1 MAESDKVVNAVM
13 QATGE
18 SYENVSEL
26 CMVAHETVDECV
38 TDDISVVAPPLVIG
52 RLGCPV
58 LDRLLLRLGDGQWQL
73 PESVDVT
80 EAELSLALMLPI
92 ETIARY
98 PMIGRFGLLARCM
111 DRLLIPDDD
120 AERSL
125 KILDAWL
132 MTFAPERRG
141 HDPLPTRSG
150 RCPAATRS
158 RAGCSRVSTSCT
170 SSGTPY
176 AWPTR
181 RWTACAASSTCSST
195 AGVPTCSCASPRTAT
210 RAAADDWL
218 VLENKTTAVGI
229 GALDQLALSVDWL
242 RAECRPGA
250 VHGMLIADGLSLE
263 VERGLRELR
272 FDYQSM
278 TGPRLPPVGAPAL
291 TPAPGGQPRRD
302 YHQLPTEL
310 VGARPGGCA
319 SLRDLPTGESPRRYP
334 MTGGGFSCP
343 SDICRSRSSTSGSAL
358 EACAFL
364 A

>member
-1 MAESDKVVNAVM
+1 MAESNKVVDAVM
-13 QATGE
+13 RATGE
-18 SYENVSEL
+18 SYGNVSEL

-73 PESVDVT
+73 PESVDVN

-132 MTFAPERRG
+132 MTFAP
-141 HDPLPTRSG
+141 
-150 RCPAATRS
+150 
-158 RAGCSRVSTSCT
+158 
-170 SSGTPY
+170 SSEGTPAPYPVWALPGRDAFEGWLLARLDLLHQLGY
-176 AWPTR
+176 AVRLANEEMDGVRGQQHMFVDGR
-181 RWTACAASSTCSST
+181 RADLLLRFTADCDK
-195 AGVPTCSCASPRTAT
+195 GK
-210 RAAADDWL
+210 ADDWL
-218 VLENKTTAVGI
+218 VLETKTTAVGI

-242 RAECRPGA
+242 GAECRPGA

-272 FDYQSM
+272 FDYQSIS
-278 TGPRLPPVGAPAL
+278 AL
-291 TPAPGGQPRRD
+291 GYRRWVRQHSPLHPEANRD
-302 YHQLPTEL
+302 ATTINYPQNLSARAL
-310 VGARPGGCA
+310 VGA
-319 SLRDLPTGESPRRYP
+319 LR
-334 MTGGGFSCP
+334 
-343 SDICRSRSSTSGSAL
+343 
-358 EACAFL
+358 
-364 A
+364 